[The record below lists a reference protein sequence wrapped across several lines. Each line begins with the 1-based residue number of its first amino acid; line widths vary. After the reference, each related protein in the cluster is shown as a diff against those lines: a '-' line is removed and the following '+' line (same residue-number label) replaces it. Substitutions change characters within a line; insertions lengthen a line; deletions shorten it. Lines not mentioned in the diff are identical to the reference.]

1 MRTIVRLGLIAP
13 LVSLIVAASAQR
25 TITYTV
31 QPGDS
36 LYTIAHKHGLR
47 LPELLE
53 VNNLRN
59 PHALQVGDQIK
70 IPVKGNAAAS
80 AQRTAQP
87 AAPASGWAE
96 INKDRINIRTAPS
109 TDAKRIT
116 LVDRWTKVQV
126 LGRQGDW
133 SRIRLQSGA
142 VGWVLS
148 KYLSPTKPPQTRQV
162 ATRSSARKPAPRT
175 AQASRPERDRQQPT
189 AANLSQTATANGQPA
204 VVRRALGYLGT
215 RYRYGASGAR
225 GFDCSGFTSYIYR
238 QHGISSSAQLRRA
251 VPRGQ
256 AREPQRTAPRRFGLF
271 PHTRQPNLACG
282 HLHRQREVC
291 ACFQRAGARARRH
304 ADLRLLPSTLCR
316 RTAHQQKVIART
328 LKAAT
333 PDPLAC
339 IARGF
344 VFSALTPNPS
354 PTLWEL
360 IPIAPS
366 KFTNCC
372 ASRIENSLPS
382 P

>member
-1 MRTIVRLGLIAP
+1 MAHIVRLGLIAP

-47 LPELLE
+47 LPDLME

-70 IPVKGNAAAS
+70 IPVKGRAT

-96 INKDRINIRTAPS
+96 LNKDRINIRTAPS
-109 TDAKRIT
+109 TDARRIT

-142 VGWVLS
+142 IGWVLS

-162 ATRSSARKPAPRT
+162 ATRSSARKPASRT
-175 AQASRPERDRQQPT
+175 AQASRSERDQQQPT
-189 AANLSQTATANGQPA
+189 ASKKPTTADAPAVANDQPA
-204 VVRRALGYLGT
+204 PVRRALGYLGA
-215 RYRYGASGAR
+215 RYCYGGSGSR

-238 QHGISSSAQLRRA
+238 PHGISLPHNSAAQYRVGKPVSRSELRPGDLVFFRTRGNRISHVGIYIGNGKFVHASSA
-251 VPRGQ
+251 RG
-256 AREPQRTAPRRFGLF
+256 RVRIDTLTSGYYHQRY
-271 PHTRQPNLACG
+271 
-282 HLHRQREVC
+282 V
-291 ACFQRAGARARRH
+291 GARR
-304 ADLRLLPSTLCR
+304 
-316 RTAHQQKVIART
+316 I
-328 LKAAT
+328 
-333 PDPLAC
+333 
-339 IARGF
+339 
-344 VFSALTPNPS
+344 
-354 PTLWEL
+354 
-360 IPIAPS
+360 S
-366 KFTNCC
+366 K
-372 ASRIENSLPS
+372 
-382 P
+382 

>member
-1 MRTIVRLGLIAP
+1 MATIVRLGLIAP

-70 IPVKGNAAAS
+70 IPVKGRAT

-109 TDAKRIT
+109 TDAKRLTI
-116 LVDRWTKVQV
+116 VDCWTKVQV

-162 ATRSSARKPAPRT
+162 ATRSPSRKPASRT
-175 AQASRPERDRQQPT
+175 AQASRPERDKQQPT
-189 AANLSQTATANGQPA
+189 ASKKPTTADAPAVANGQPA
-204 VVRRALGYLGT
+204 PVRRALGYLGA

-238 QHGISSSAQLRRA
+238 QHGITLPHNSAAQYRVGKPVSRSNLRPGDLVFFRTRGNRISHVGIYIGNGKFVHASSA
-251 VPRGQ
+251 RG
-256 AREPQRTAPRRFGLF
+256 RVRVDTLSSGYYHQRY
-271 PHTRQPNLACG
+271 
-282 HLHRQREVC
+282 V
-291 ACFQRAGARARRH
+291 GAR
-304 ADLRLLPSTLCR
+304 
-316 RTAHQQKVIART
+316 
-328 LKAAT
+328 
-333 PDPLAC
+333 
-339 IARGF
+339 
-344 VFSALTPNPS
+344 
-354 PTLWEL
+354 
-360 IPIAPS
+360 
-366 KFTNCC
+366 
-372 ASRIENSLPS
+372 RITEK
-382 P
+382 

>member
-1 MRTIVRLGLIAP
+1 MANIVRLGLIAP

-47 LPELLE
+47 LPDLLE

-87 AAPASGWAE
+87 TAPASGWAE

-109 TDAKRIT
+109 TDARRIT
-116 LVDRWTKVQV
+116 IVDRWTKVQV

-133 SRIRLQSGA
+133 SRIRLQSGTI
-142 VGWVLS
+142 GWVLS
-148 KYLSPTKPPQTRQV
+148 QYLSPTKPPQIPNQV
-162 ATRSSARKPAPRT
+162 AKRTTNQNATRT
-175 AQASRPERDRQQPT
+175 ARASASRQAKTKSQPT
-189 AANLSQTATANGQPA
+189 ASKPPTTADASAVADGQPA

-238 QHGISSSAQLRRA
+238 QHGISLPHNSAAQYRVGKPVSRSELRPGDLVFFRTRGSRISHVGIYIGNGKFVHASSA
-251 VPRGQ
+251 RG
-256 AREPQRTAPRRFGLF
+256 RVRVDTLTSGYYHQRY
-271 PHTRQPNLACG
+271 
-282 HLHRQREVC
+282 V
-291 ACFQRAGARARRH
+291 GARRI
-304 ADLRLLPSTLCR
+304 T
-316 RTAHQQKVIART
+316 QK
-328 LKAAT
+328 
-333 PDPLAC
+333 
-339 IARGF
+339 
-344 VFSALTPNPS
+344 
-354 PTLWEL
+354 
-360 IPIAPS
+360 
-366 KFTNCC
+366 
-372 ASRIENSLPS
+372 
-382 P
+382 